1 MRALAIFVLA
11 AALTAAADV
20 SGNWAGRTH
29 LSVNGRVEEDTMLL
43 SLKQSGDRITGTAG
57 PTAQQQAPIRNGKID
72 GNHVTF
78 ETPVP
83 NGVFQFAVNLEDGH
97 LKGDLIAQA
106 QGQTIKATVDVTRV
120 K

>member
-1 MRALAIFVLA
+1 MRPLAMVLLA
-11 AALTAAADV
+11 ATLAAAADV
-20 SGNWAGRTH
+20 SGNWAGKTR

-57 PTAQQQAPIRNGKID
+57 PTAQQQAPIRNGKIE
-72 GNHVTF
+72 GNHLTF

-83 NGVFQFAVNLEDGH
+83 NGVFQFAINLEEGH
-97 LKGDLIAQA
+97 LKGDVIAEA
-106 QGQTIKATVDVTRV
+106 QGQTIKATLDATKV